1 VTDSG
6 SGVPPEPPEEEPR
19 PSDAWA
25 QPPSPTPPPP
35 PPSAQPPT
43 AAPPTA
49 APPSG
54 TGYQYTA
61 PAPTW
66 APAQP
71 AYGPQKTNSLGIVS
85 LIFGIANFIICP
97 FIGAIVAIVTG
108 HIASGQI
115 KRSEGREGGKGLAR
129 AGTILGYV
137 GLGLTVLGIVGA
149 IVAFGVFGDDITRAS
164 LRSDANEFVD
174 NAQQVAQLTGGE
186 VRDPEV
192 LRRAYANTNFDDG
205 FDSMTLADGT
215 SILTADASDWENAGW
230 RVQLHGNLF
239 KSADIC
245 VLIPQA
251 VDGSPGISNRAC
263 TNGTSA

>member
-6 SGVPPEPPEEEPR
+6 SGVPPEPAQDPPSA
-19 PSDAWA
+19 PSDAWN
-25 QPPSPTPPPP
+25 QPPPAASPIPP
-35 PPSAQPPT
+35 PPSAPPP
-43 AAPPTA
+43 A
-49 APPSG
+49 PSG
-54 TGYQYTA
+54 TGYQYAA

-66 APAQP
+66 APGQP
-71 AYGPQKTNSLGIVS
+71 AYGPPKTNNLAIVS

-97 FIGAIVAIVTG
+97 FVGSIVAIITG
-108 HIASGQI
+108 HIGSGQI

-137 GLGLTVLGIVGA
+137 GLGLSMLGLVGA

-174 NAQQVAQLTGGE
+174 NAQQVAQLSGGD

-192 LRRAYANTNFDDG
+192 LRRAYANTSFNDG

-230 RVQLHGNLF
+230 RVQLRGDLVQ
-239 KSADIC
+239 SADIC

-251 VDGSPGISNRAC
+251 IDGSPAISNHAC
-263 TNGTSA
+263 TNGSSA

>member
-1 VTDSG
+1 MTDSG
-6 SGVPPEPPEEEPR
+6 SGGPPEPPREPPSEPR

-25 QPPSPTPPPP
+25 QPTPAPPPP
-35 PPSAQPPT
+35 IPPAPSAAP
-43 AAPPTA
+43 APP
-49 APPSG
+49 PGS
-54 TGYQYTA
+54 GYQYAA

-66 APAQP
+66 APGQP
-71 AYGPQKTNSLGIVS
+71 AYGPPKTNNLAIVS
-85 LIFGIANFIICP
+85 LVFGIANFIVCP
-97 FIGAIVAIVTG
+97 FIGSIVAIVTG
-108 HIASGQI
+108 HISSSQI
-115 KRSEGREGGKGLAR
+115 KRSEGREGGKGLAL

-137 GLGLTVLGIVGA
+137 GLGLAIVGLAGA

-174 NAQQVAQLTGGE
+174 NAQQVAQLSGGD

-192 LRRAYANTNFDDG
+192 LRRAYANTSFDDG

-230 RVQLHGNLF
+230 RVQLHGDLIQ
-239 KSADIC
+239 SADIC

-251 VDGSPGISNRAC
+251 IDGSPAISNHAC
-263 TNGTSA
+263 TNGSSA